1 MNIKHNIVFSGSN
14 PISLDRDN
22 QTIIDDMNRNLER
35 FYFELVKVVSLNQVN
50 TDIVEIVIERELPLT
65 HLQSGLLNFIDESII
80 SGMGESS
87 FVLPYTDETVIA
99 PILPLGRCF
108 FSPDKQFYKLYI
120 HLNKICTGET
130 VKKVAITA
138 TTNEIR
144 MMVEFESNIP
154 RRYRQD
160 IMSLTAKY
168 GDLGKLKG
176 QTIST
181 TLQDFSTI
189 CQRDNPKIASYSGLG
204 KFLKSEY
211 NITLEIRSQKTK

>member
-1 MNIKHNIVFSGSN
+1 MNIKHNIIFSGSN
-14 PISLDRDN
+14 PISLDRDD
-22 QTIIDDMNRNLER
+22 QIIIDDMNKNLER
-35 FYFELVKVVSLNQVN
+35 FYFDLVKVVSLSQIN
-50 TDIVEIVIERELPLT
+50 TDTVEIVIERDLPLT
-65 HLQSGLLNFIDESII
+65 HLQNGLLNYIDEAII

-108 FSPDKQFYKLYI
+108 FSPDKEFYKLYI

-130 VKKVAITA
+130 VKRVLITTTA
-138 TTNEIR
+138 TTIK
-144 MMVEFESNIP
+144 MTVEFNSSIP

-160 IMSLTAKY
+160 IVSLTAKY

-176 QTIST
+176 QTIT
-181 TLQDFSTI
+181 ATLQDFSAI

-211 NITLEIRSQKTK
+211 NITLEIKSQKTK

>member
-1 MNIKHNIVFSGSN
+1 MNITHSIILSGSN
-14 PISLDRDN
+14 SISLDRDEHL
-22 QTIIDDMNRNLER
+22 IIDDMNKNLER
-35 FYFELVKVVSLNQVN
+35 FYFNLVKVVSLNQIN
-50 TDIVEIVIERELPLT
+50 TDTVEIVIERELPLT

-99 PILPLGRCF
+99 PILPLGRF
-108 FSPDKQFYKLYI
+108 FSPDKEFYKLYI

-130 VKKVAITA
+130 VKRVAITA
-138 TTNEIR
+138 TTTMIK
-144 MMVEFESNIP
+144 MTVEFESNIP

-160 IMSLTAKY
+160 IVSLSAKY

-176 QTIST
+176 QTIT
-181 TLQDFSTI
+181 ATLQDFSAI

-211 NITLEIRSQKTK
+211 NITLEIKSQKTK

>member
-50 TDIVEIVIERELPLT
+50 IDTVEIVIERELPLT

-138 TTNEIR
+138 TTSEIK
-144 MMVEFESNIP
+144 MVVEFESNIA

-176 QTIST
+176 QTISSS
-181 TLQDFSTI
+181 LQDFSAI

-211 NITLEIRSQKTK
+211 NITLDIKSQKTK

>member
-50 TDIVEIVIERELPLT
+50 IDTVEIVIERELPLT

-138 TTNEIR
+138 TTSEIK
-144 MMVEFESNIP
+144 MVVEFESNIP

-176 QTIST
+176 QTISSS
-181 TLQDFSTI
+181 LQDFSAI

-211 NITLEIRSQKTK
+211 NITLDIKSQKTK

>member
-22 QTIIDDMNRNLER
+22 QTIIDDMNQNLKR
-35 FYFELVKVVSLNQVN
+35 FYFELVKVVSINQVN
-50 TDIVEIVIERELPLT
+50 TDTVEIVIERELPLT

-130 VKKVAITA
+130 VKKVTITA

-160 IMSLTAKY
+160 IMRLTAKY

-181 TLQDFSTI
+181 TLQDFSAI

-211 NITLEIRSQKTK
+211 DITLDIKSQKTK